1 MRMRTSKISRREL
14 LKLSAAAA
22 GGALLSASG
31 VPARAAAP
39 AARAGKKP
47 TTITYMIWGG
57 PERAKPYIDAFNKLY
72 PETAEWLKVEVV
84 SPGKHDG
91 ESYQALRLALAAG
104 GQGLP
109 DLIMMNYIGV
119 PEFAA
124 AEQLLDLGPLMAPYK
139 DQLTPGARAL
149 SSYEGKL
156 VGVPIQ
162 VKAKLWYFRKDL
174 FQKAGIDVA
183 KVKTFEDYVEA
194 GQKYRKANPKSYF
207 MNLGP
212 QPIHYWY
219 FMILSHWDDVRV
231 ADKSGNYQIT
241 KNPHFAELFKWLKT
255 WSGSGIAFK
264 TDDWSP
270 DWQPAFADETI
281 GGSLISNWMNGFLP
295 KFAPAQKGK
304 WGLALWPEFN
314 RTGSE
319 AGGGVVCIPKG
330 AKNPEAAFEFA
341 SKLWLETKGAVEY
354 WKFNGTPPSTKSA
367 QDEVRKA
374 VATMERPAG
383 ISDDDWAANPV
394 NYFGRDFMEPT
405 FKAMDAMK
413 VFPYDPKAS
422 AELTILRRHAEAYLA
437 DKETLE
443 KALAGAE
450 ADMKAQLGNPYA

>member
-1 MRMRTSKISRREL
+1 
-14 LKLSAAAA
+14 
-22 GGALLSASG
+22 
-31 VPARAAAP
+31 
-39 AARAGKKP
+39 
-47 TTITYMIWGG
+47 
-57 PERAKPYIDAFNKLY
+57 
-72 PETAEWLKVEVV
+72 
-84 SPGKHDG
+84 
-91 ESYQALRLALAAG
+91 
-104 GQGLP
+104 
-109 DLIMMNYIGV
+109 
-119 PEFAA
+119 
-124 AEQLLDLGPLMAPYK
+124 
-139 DQLTPGARAL
+139 
-149 SSYEGKL
+149 
-156 VGVPIQ
+156 
-162 VKAKLWYFRKDL
+162 
-174 FQKAGIDVA
+174 
-183 KVKTFEDYVEA
+183 
-194 GQKYRKANPKSYF
+194 
-207 MNLGP
+207 
-212 QPIHYWY
+212 
-219 FMILSHWDDVRV
+219 MILSHWDDVRV

-255 WSGSGIAFK
+255 WSSSGIAFK

-295 KFAPAQKGK
+295 KFAPTQKGK

-374 VATMERPAG
+374 VATMERPTG
-383 ISDDDWAANPV
+383 ISDADWAANPV

-405 FKAMDAMK
+405 FKAMDVMK